1 MQNKEL
7 VISLIQQD
15 LKHHQLVTG
24 LDNIG
29 LEAFDK
35 HLLELFDVIYDLMEV
50 PESAES
56 EWGKTY
62 TKYMNFVVN
71 YDVESTS
78 ESLKPLAGGCFIH
91 LKAIVDIENERKR
104 ELSKDKR

>member
-7 VISLIQQD
+7 IISLIQQD
-15 LKHHQLVTG
+15 LKHHQLVVG

-35 HLLELFDVIYDLMEV
+35 HLLELFDVIYKLMEV

-62 TKYMNFVVN
+62 TKYMNFAVN
-71 YDVESTS
+71 YELESTS
-78 ESLKPLAGGCFIH
+78 ESLEPLAGGCFQH
-91 LKAIVDIENERKR
+91 LQAIIDIENEKI
-104 ELSKDKR
+104 DKN

>member
-35 HLLELFDVIYDLMEV
+35 HLLELFDVIYNLMEV

-62 TKYMNFVVN
+62 TRYMNFAVN
-71 YDVESTS
+71 YEVESTS
-78 ESLKPLAGGCFIH
+78 KSLEPLAGGCFQH
-91 LKAIVDIENERKR
+91 LQAIIDIENEKAT
-104 ELSKDKR
+104 KD

>member
-15 LKHHQLVTG
+15 LKHHQLVGG
-24 LDNIG
+24 LDSIG

-35 HLLELFDVIYDLMEV
+35 HLLELFDVIYKLMNV
-50 PESAES
+50 PKSAEH

-62 TKYMNFVVN
+62 TNYMNFAVN
-71 YDVESTS
+71 YEVESTS
-78 ESLKPLAGGCFIH
+78 DSLKPLAGGCFQH
-91 LKAIVDIENERKR
+91 LQAIIDIENEKKS
-104 ELSKDKR
+104 EV